1 MISKIRGNSW
11 LQDIRKREYAAGFLK
26 GTVLYGVL
34 IYLFYES
41 FLPVPLLFPLW
52 IIYMKGW
59 AEDMTAAKEAEFRD
73 QFRDCIQAVAA
84 ALKAG
89 YSAENAIRE
98 AKQDIGPM
106 YPSDKRIM
114 KELELIVRQLDMN
127 RPVGMVLEDFSERA
141 GQEDVENFVNVFIA
155 AKKSGG
161 DSIAMIRKAVR
172 TISEKID
179 TEKEIQTMIAS
190 KKLEFEIMCAVPFV
204 IIAYMK
210 LTFGDFLDVLYGN
223 AAGAAVMTV
232 CIILYAGAYL
242 LGRKLIRIE
251 I

>member
-1 MISKIRGNSW
+1 
-11 LQDIRKREYAAGFLK
+11 
-26 GTVLYGVL
+26 
-34 IYLFYES
+34 
-41 FLPVPLLFPLW
+41 
-52 IIYMKGW
+52 
-59 AEDMTAAKEAEFRD
+59 MTAAKEAEFRD

-179 TEKEIQTMIAS
+179 TEKEIQTMLAS

-210 LTFGDFLDVLYGN
+210 LTFVDFLDVLYGN